1 MCACNLDN
9 LGDSPP
15 AANIYFPSVL
25 ALSTQTN
32 ASPPRFLYLVNS
44 NFDLRYNGGSVQA
57 FDLEALNAAVDACAT
72 PGPDCEIESS
82 SVIVDEVFIP
92 SQATTLSFSPD
103 HDRMYVATRTDP
115 SLMFIDVDENAAP
128 GAGVFQ
134 CEQSAG
140 HCSDARKRGADP
152 NEGPR
157 GRLVLPTEPV
167 SMVTIPASSVDG
179 SMAMPGEGKYVLLAH
194 REGQASL
201 FYDDGSAG
209 PLLIDIVGNLPPELT
224 DVTFDPMTRLAYV
237 SVFARGSVLALVKVL
252 SRIGIAAHPDPLT
265 AYLYDAG
272 ALNIDGVSSS
282 RDTRGIAMNPTLAG
296 EALVVSRDPPSLL
309 WVDVGGSLDGTLPA
323 DSAPARRIVSL
334 AAGPSRLALGNV
346 GGTSIAAVSCFDS
359 QQVFLLDAVSGRV
372 LTIVHNLNG
381 PFELAIDAARKRLYI
396 ADFRLSVV
404 RVLDLSPVVEDA
416 FGGRTDAPV
425 IGTLGTP
432 KVIQEL
438 Q

>member
-25 ALSTQTN
+25 ALSTQTS

-82 SVIVDEVFIP
+82 RVIVDEVFIP

-167 SMVTIPASSVDG
+167 SMVTIPVSSIDG
-179 SMAMPGEGKYVLLAH
+179 STAMPGEGKYVLLAH

-252 SRIGIAAHPDPLT
+252 SRIGIAPNVDPL
-265 AYLYDAG
+265 AAFAYDAG
-272 ALNIDGVSSS
+272 ALSIDGVSSS
-282 RDTRGIAMNPTLAG
+282 RDTRGVAMSPTHAG
-296 EALVVSRDPPSLL
+296 LALVVSREPASLL
-309 WVDVGGSLDGTLPA
+309 WVDVAGSLNGSLPPT
-323 DSAPARRIVSL
+323 SAPARRIVTM
-334 AAGPSRLALGNV
+334 AAGPSRLALGDV
-346 GGTSIAAVSCFDS
+346 AGHSIVAVSCFDS
-359 QQVFLLDAVSGRV
+359 QQVFVMDADSSQV

-381 PFELAIDAARKRLYI
+381 PFELAIDAFRQRLYI
-396 ADFRLSVV
+396 ADFRSSVV
-404 RVLDLSPVVEDA
+404 RVLDLGPVVNDA
-416 FGGRTDAPV
+416 FGGRTDAP
-425 IGTLGTP
+425 ILGTLGIP
-432 KVIQEL
+432 KVVQEL